1 MMTYWCIAQ
10 NGIGVH
16 QLKAGSKRRRTQAE
30 LREQYDMEQLQEV
43 ERMEK
48 DAQLGTQAE
57 ELEQLKQKLAKMEEE
72 HAEERQMAAWCREN
86 VEQT

>member
-1 MMTYWCIAQ
+1 
-10 NGIGVH
+10 
-16 QLKAGSKRRRTQAE
+16 
-30 LREQYDMEQLQEV
+30 MEQLQEV